1 MSFLIYP
8 NCFLEL
14 FVSPM
19 VGGFVK
25 RQKLCSTLNL
35 PAWWF
40 YFCSTRTSMTRKSR
54 FTGFRSRF
62 EKEFQIGR
70 APWNETKGKRKS
82 PAIIFRS
89 IVSSFERQQ
98 YFNVYIGPIQVEFK
112 QSVALHLRY
121 CSRNKADWRVIFDE
135 SVIFENRVLL
145 IET

>member
-8 NCFLEL
+8 NCFLEP

-35 PAWWF
+35 RAWWL

-54 FTGFRSRF
+54 FTGFRSN
-62 EKEFQIGR
+62 EKEFQTGR

-82 PAIIFRS
+82 SAIIFRS
-89 IVSSFERQQ
+89 TVSSFERQQ
-98 YFNVYIGPIQVEFK
+98 YFNVYIGAIQVEFK
-112 QSVALHLRY
+112 QSVALYLRY
-121 CSRNKADWRVIFDE
+121 CSRSKAEWRVIFDE
-135 SVIFENRVLL
+135 SDISEKHVLL